1 MKYLLKLFVILFLS
15 FGLFGFYYDDQV
27 EVANVYQ
34 QDELNEIEVPAD
46 VQAVLD
52 RSCLPCHGAD
62 GGGKAK
68 MKWNYTKM
76 AEYSSSKLISKLVKV
91 SEKVEEGKM
100 PPPKNVKK
108 NPDRKVS
115 EEDKKLLMSWAENLA
130 ESTMGSSEE

>member
-34 QDELNEIEVPAD
+34 QDELNEIEVPTD

-62 GGGKAK
+62 GKGKAK
-68 MKWNYTKM
+68 MKWNYAKM